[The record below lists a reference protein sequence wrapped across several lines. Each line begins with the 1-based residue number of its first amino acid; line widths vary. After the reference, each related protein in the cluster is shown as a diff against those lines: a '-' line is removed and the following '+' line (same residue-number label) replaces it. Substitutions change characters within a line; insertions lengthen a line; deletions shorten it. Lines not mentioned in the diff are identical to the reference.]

1 MQRRLVTNVFGQHF
15 VLARGPHWLSG
26 AIPPRPSYID
36 DEWSAGM
43 FIRSLDMEP
52 NQWRR
57 WVDLDNVG
65 PRYDERVYIS
75 AAIKELAQGRFN
87 VYPVPQE
94 EFLRTIPKVCT
105 FQNNRDPDDQLYE
118 YAIIPSPVALIR
130 SFSEPVPLI
139 IARRLL
145 QAWVL
150 AVTQEHLKKMFT
162 LLQLHY
168 GKADTLAQLQAMI
181 LAELNSGSICL
192 VRSRRSVAQAREKQP
207 ELVPYVHKP
216 VPLSPPA
223 SFIERNAAISSEVRA
238 VKKVWKSRLWSMR
251 SEILKNW

>member
-15 VLARGPHWLSG
+15 VLARDPHWLSG
-26 AIPPRPSYID
+26 AIPPQPSYID

-43 FIRSLDMEP
+43 FIRSLNMEP
-52 NQWRR
+52 DQWRQ

-75 AAIKELAQGRFN
+75 AAIKELSQGRFN

-118 YAIIPSPVALIR
+118 YALIPSPVALIR
-130 SFSEPVPLI
+130 PFSEPVPLI

-145 QAWVL
+145 QAW
-150 AVTQEHLKKMFT
+150 AAAAGQ
-162 LLQLHY
+162 
-168 GKADTLAQLQAMI
+168 AQLKQMLELMRLPQGEADVSS
-181 LAELNSGSICL
+181 LALAALLAGLNAG
-192 VRSRRSVAQAREKQP
+192 V
-207 ELVPYVHKP
+207 
-216 VPLSPPA
+216 
-223 SFIERNAAISSEVRA
+223 
-238 VKKVWKSRLWSMR
+238 
-251 SEILKNW
+251 EILFGNALCGFL